1 MAKTFWFVIMLASM
15 IWYST
20 ITIYVAFRG
29 AFDIRE
35 MFRRLGSDD
44 QSTN

>member
-35 MFRRLGSDD
+35 MFQKLGRDSEVD
-44 QSTN
+44 